1 MRKIILLCFVSA
13 LSLYGAAVPSA
24 NEILASVRM
33 IEARQQIDL
42 QGQLRENDIVI
53 PFRLIQNGPLIR
65 YSFTNPD
72 EVLQLRLGQNSS
84 RLDLVTDTGTEKF
97 AAEKLSQKIR
107 GTSLTYEDLA
117 FKFLYWQSAR
127 ILGEENVRTRNCWK
141 LQLRAPSRESQYSN
155 VLLWIDKASGA
166 LMRMEGY
173 DWNAQLVKRF
183 EAVSAQKID
192 NRWFLKQ
199 MRIEELQPGTNHA
212 QAVTNKR
219 VRFLR
224 LIRRGVTT
232 RADCPN
238 RLICDHRF
246 LQFFRGQAGEAAAHL
261 DRQDFFDVAFVALLK
276 RFAYAHDWTQAC
288 FVGSAHFEVYNF
300 VSLAKQAA
308 PC

>member
-1 MRKIILLCFVSA
+1 MRKIILLYFVSA
-13 LSLYGAAVPSA
+13 LSISGAPVPSA

-65 YSFTNPD
+65 YSFINPD

-84 RLDLVTDTGTEKF
+84 RLDLITDTGTEKF
-97 AAEKLSQKIR
+97 AAEKLNQKIR

-117 FKFLYWQSAR
+117 FKFLYWQTAR
-127 ILGEENVRTRNCWK
+127 VLGEENVRTRNCWK

-155 VLLWIDKASGA
+155 VLLWIDKTSGA

-173 DWNAQLVKRF
+173 DWNAQIVKRF
-183 EAVSAQKID
+183 EVVSAQKID

-212 QAVTNKR
+212 QSRTYLEIK
-219 VRFLR
+219 
-224 LIRRGVTT
+224 
-232 RADCPN
+232 
-238 RLICDHRF
+238 
-246 LQFFRGQAGEAAAHL
+246 
-261 DRQDFFDVAFVALLK
+261 K
-276 RFAYAHDWTQAC
+276 
-288 FVGSAHFEVYNF
+288 
-300 VSLAKQAA
+300 
-308 PC
+308 

>member
-1 MRKIILLCFVSA
+1 MRKIILLYFVSA
-13 LSLYGAAVPSA
+13 LSIYGDPVPSA

-53 PFRLIQNGPLIR
+53 PFRLMQNGPLIR

-97 AAEKLSQKIR
+97 AAEKLNQKIR

-117 FKFLYWQSAR
+117 FKFLYWQTAR
-127 ILGEENVRTRNCWK
+127 VVGEENVRTRNCWK

-155 VLLWIDKASGA
+155 VLLWIDKTSGA

-183 EAVSAQKID
+183 EVVSAQKID

-212 QAVTNKR
+212 QSRTYLEIK
-219 VRFLR
+219 
-224 LIRRGVTT
+224 
-232 RADCPN
+232 
-238 RLICDHRF
+238 
-246 LQFFRGQAGEAAAHL
+246 
-261 DRQDFFDVAFVALLK
+261 K
-276 RFAYAHDWTQAC
+276 
-288 FVGSAHFEVYNF
+288 
-300 VSLAKQAA
+300 
-308 PC
+308 

>member
-1 MRKIILLCFVSA
+1 MRKITLLYFVSA
-13 LSLYGAAVPSA
+13 LSIYGAPVPSA

-42 QGQLRENDIVI
+42 QGQLRENDLVI

-84 RLDLVTDTGTEKF
+84 RLDLVTDTGAEKF
-97 AAEKLSQKIR
+97 AAEKLNQKIR

-117 FKFLYWQSAR
+117 FKFLYWQTAR
-127 ILGEENVRTRNCWK
+127 VLGEENVRTRNCWK

-173 DWNAQLVKRF
+173 DWNAQIVKRF
-183 EAVSAQKID
+183 EVVSAQKID

-212 QAVTNKR
+212 QSRTYLEIK
-219 VRFLR
+219 
-224 LIRRGVTT
+224 
-232 RADCPN
+232 
-238 RLICDHRF
+238 
-246 LQFFRGQAGEAAAHL
+246 
-261 DRQDFFDVAFVALLK
+261 K
-276 RFAYAHDWTQAC
+276 
-288 FVGSAHFEVYNF
+288 
-300 VSLAKQAA
+300 
-308 PC
+308 

>member
-1 MRKIILLCFVSA
+1 MRKIILLHFVSA
-13 LSLYGAAVPSA
+13 LSIYGAPVPSA

-42 QGQLRENDIVI
+42 QGQLRENDLVI

-97 AAEKLSQKIR
+97 AAEKLNQKIR

-117 FKFLYWQSAR
+117 FKFLYWQTAR
-127 ILGEENVRTRNCWK
+127 VLGEENVRTRNCWK

-173 DWNAQLVKRF
+173 DWNAQIVKRF
-183 EAVSAQKID
+183 EVVSAQKID

-212 QAVTNKR
+212 QSRTYLEIK
-219 VRFLR
+219 
-224 LIRRGVTT
+224 
-232 RADCPN
+232 
-238 RLICDHRF
+238 
-246 LQFFRGQAGEAAAHL
+246 
-261 DRQDFFDVAFVALLK
+261 K
-276 RFAYAHDWTQAC
+276 
-288 FVGSAHFEVYNF
+288 
-300 VSLAKQAA
+300 
-308 PC
+308 

>member
-1 MRKIILLCFVSA
+1 MRYNDEARMTNDKTSSNAQMTNVRSGPFLFSFRRRHSFVLRPSSFVIWFA
-13 LSLYGAAVPSA
+13 FATLPIFGQPAPSA
-24 NEILASVRM
+24 QQILASVRM

-42 QGQLRENDIVI
+42 QGQLRENDLVI

-84 RLDLVTDTGTEKF
+84 RLDLVSDTGTEKF
-97 AAEKLSQKIR
+97 AGGKLNQKIR

-117 FKFLYWQSAR
+117 FKFLYWQTAR
-127 ILGEENVRTRNCWK
+127 VLGEENVRTRNCWK

-173 DWNAQLVKRF
+173 DWNAQIVKRF
-183 EAVSAQKID
+183 EVVSAQKID

-212 QAVTNKR
+212 QSRTYLEIK
-219 VRFLR
+219 
-224 LIRRGVTT
+224 
-232 RADCPN
+232 
-238 RLICDHRF
+238 
-246 LQFFRGQAGEAAAHL
+246 
-261 DRQDFFDVAFVALLK
+261 K
-276 RFAYAHDWTQAC
+276 
-288 FVGSAHFEVYNF
+288 
-300 VSLAKQAA
+300 
-308 PC
+308 

>member
-1 MRKIILLCFVSA
+1 MRKIILLYFVSA
-13 LSLYGAAVPSA
+13 LSISGAPVPSA

-42 QGQLRENDIVI
+42 QGQLRENDLVI

-97 AAEKLSQKIR
+97 AAEKLNQKIR

-117 FKFLYWQSAR
+117 FKFLYWQTAR
-127 ILGEENVRTRNCWK
+127 VLGEENVRTRNCWK

-173 DWNAQLVKRF
+173 DWNAQIVKRF
-183 EAVSAQKID
+183 EVVSAQKID

-212 QAVTNKR
+212 QSRTYLEIK
-219 VRFLR
+219 
-224 LIRRGVTT
+224 
-232 RADCPN
+232 
-238 RLICDHRF
+238 
-246 LQFFRGQAGEAAAHL
+246 
-261 DRQDFFDVAFVALLK
+261 K
-276 RFAYAHDWTQAC
+276 
-288 FVGSAHFEVYNF
+288 
-300 VSLAKQAA
+300 
-308 PC
+308 